1 MQGTRSMVAS
11 KYFTLVC
18 SPSIHGTVTIFAGWS
33 SVPRRRIVGV
43 NFCAYSWGSF
53 CTEIGSVAKT
63 FGLWQTASYGRVC
76 QNQNYCKTPSSMWST
91 VPPRATKFSQMT
103 SQDYTMNTHGRL
115 HPAVEWVEPQD
126 PFSHPQYLQC
136 IFWLL
141 NGFNKIC
148 CDDWPLTT
156 PSWYVSWPYLH
167 SSKGLGLRVSSQG
180 YAIY

>member
-1 MQGTRSMVAS
+1 MIQ
-11 KYFTLVC
+11 
-18 SPSIHGTVTIFAGWS
+18 
-33 SVPRRRIVGV
+33 
-43 NFCAYSWGSF
+43 CAQ
-53 CTEIGSVAKT
+53 AKNCRGQLLCL
-63 FGLWQTASYGRVC
+63 FMGQLLHRNRVC
-76 QNQNYCKTPSSMWST
+76 CKNVWTLADRVRVAESAVIKIIAKLPSSIWST

-115 HPAVEWVEPQD
+115 HPAVEWVEPQE

-141 NGFNKIC
+141 NGFNKIW
-148 CDDWPLTT
+148 CDDWPVTT

-167 SSKGLGLRVSSQG
+167 PSKGLGLRVSSRG